1 MQENSRNDESNHS
14 ENLYSY
20 NDNDSKNND
29 PPKESTAIRR
39 SIGREGNPF
48 RTNISNEINN
58 KFSNNINHIQTQQIN
73 NNERT
78 LSNNN
83 QENLQSPNYDKSS
96 EQRLPPNNI
105 QASQQINQINHSN
118 SNNYFNS
125 NQNNNNY
132 NNNIKSYIS
141 FIFLGILQII
151 AVAVLAAYKLGDGD
165 PKKFGEKDY
174 FSDYKDFG
182 YYFHYLKDVH
192 LMIFIGFGLLYCSLK
207 NHMIAST
214 ALVLFVCLISFE
226 FSLCWNYLW
235 NNAFKKKHHTRYSSG
250 FSRIKLDMEEIT
262 QIDFFAT
269 TVLISLGSLI
279 GKLTLGQYFIVI
291 FCETLFASLNYFI
304 CYFAIGGIDTGGS
317 LYIFAFGALFGFI
330 VSFVL
335 AYDERFKKIISKSK
349 NNKSSY
355 YSNVFSAIGS
365 LFLWLYFPSFNTARI
380 HYDENKKYIMDIMRY
395 RGIINTYMS
404 MIGSLVAS
412 FCTSSLVITERKF
425 KMEHILRGSYV
436 GGVIIAGC
444 CTFCAYPWAALL
456 IGFFGGIVSVLL
468 IHLATPKEEGGINPE
483 ENSNNNNINHC
494 LYNFI
499 LALRMSDTMGVIYC
513 FGVPG
518 ILGGIF
524 TLIFLGSFN
533 HEPWKKKITLA
544 NGLERTAKRE
554 FNDFFYYKRTPSAQ
568 VGIQIG
574 ALFITIVIAICSGI
588 ITGFFMKVFD
598 YSGEEI
604 FFMDNMIME
613 EKNYVPEYNNKKI
626 LSSSENKLNNDD
638 NEEGRE
644 VEVNQEN
651 NNNNNYYIK

>member
-118 SNNYFNS
+118 SNNYFNN
-125 NQNNNNY
+125 NQNNNY
-132 NNNIKSYIS
+132 NNNIKSYIT

-207 NHMIAST
+207 DHMISST
-214 ALVLFVCLISFE
+214 ALVLFVCIISFE
-226 FSLCWNYLW
+226 FSLFFNYFW
-235 NNAFKKKHHTRYSSG
+235 NNTFKKKHHNTRYPSG
-250 FSRIKLDMEEIT
+250 FSKIKLDMEEIT
-262 QIDFFAT
+262 QIDFFST
-269 TVLISLGSLI
+269 TVLISLGALI
-279 GKLTLGQYFIVI
+279 GKLTLGQYLVVI
-291 FCETLFASLNYFI
+291 CCETLFASFNYFL

-317 LYIFAFGALFGFI
+317 LYIFAFGAIFGFM

-335 AYDERFKKIISKSK
+335 AYDNRFQDIMKRSQ

-355 YSNVFSAIGS
+355 YSNVISAIGS

-380 HYDENKKYIMDIMRY
+380 HYDEKKSVMDIMRY

-404 MIGSLVAS
+404 MMGSLVAT
-412 FCTSSLVITERKF
+412 FCTSSLVMAEKKF
-425 KMEHILRGSYV
+425 KMEHILRSSYV
-436 GGVIIAGC
+436 GGVIIAGS
-444 CTFCAYPWAALL
+444 CTFCPFPWTALL

-468 IHLATPKEEGGINPE
+468 MHLATPKEEEDI
-483 ENSNNNNINHC
+483 SQDNNNPNKNQFC
-494 LYNFI
+494 YN
-499 LALRMSDTMGVIYC
+499 LLSALRMSDTMDVIYT
-513 FGVPG
+513 FGIPG

-524 TLIFLGSFN
+524 TTIFLGSLK
-533 HEPWKKKITLA
+533 HEPWEKTEL
-544 NGLERTAKRE
+544 N
-554 FNDFFYYKRTPSAQ
+554 NFFYYNRSPAKQGGVQTA
-568 VGIQIG
+568 IF
-574 ALFITIVIAICSGI
+574 FITIAIAMCSGI
-588 ITGFFMKVFD
+588 ITGFFLRFFQ
-598 YSGEEI
+598 YNGEEY
-604 FFMDNMIME
+604 FFRDDRMFVDNKIE
-613 EKNYVPEYNNKKI
+613 PEYNSKKI
-626 LSSSENKLNNDD
+626 LSSSENKLNDED

-644 VEVNQEN
+644 VEVNQDN
-651 NNNNNYYIK
+651 NNIE

>member
-1 MQENSRNDESNHS
+1 
-14 ENLYSY
+14 
-20 NDNDSKNND
+20 
-29 PPKESTAIRR
+29 
-39 SIGREGNPF
+39 
-48 RTNISNEINN
+48 
-58 KFSNNINHIQTQQIN
+58 
-73 NNERT
+73 
-78 LSNNN
+78 
-83 QENLQSPNYDKSS
+83 
-96 EQRLPPNNI
+96 
-105 QASQQINQINHSN
+105 
-118 SNNYFNS
+118 
-125 NQNNNNY
+125 
-132 NNNIKSYIS
+132 
-141 FIFLGILQII
+141 
-151 AVAVLAAYKLGDGD
+151 
-165 PKKFGEKDY
+165 
-174 FSDYKDFG
+174 
-182 YYFHYLKDVH
+182 
-192 LMIFIGFGLLYCSLK
+192 
-207 NHMIAST
+207 
-214 ALVLFVCLISFE
+214 
-226 FSLCWNYLW
+226 
-235 NNAFKKKHHTRYSSG
+235 
-250 FSRIKLDMEEIT
+250 MEEIT

-468 IHLATPKEEGGINPE
+468 IHLATPKEEEAINPE

-499 LALRMSDTMGVIYC
+499 LAMRMSDTMGVIYC

-598 YSGEEI
+598 YSGEEV

-613 EKNYVPEYNNKKI
+613 EKNYVPEYSNKKI

-638 NEEGRE
+638 NEDGRE
-644 VEVNQEN
+644 VDINQEN
-651 NNNNNYYIK
+651 NNNDDYNIK